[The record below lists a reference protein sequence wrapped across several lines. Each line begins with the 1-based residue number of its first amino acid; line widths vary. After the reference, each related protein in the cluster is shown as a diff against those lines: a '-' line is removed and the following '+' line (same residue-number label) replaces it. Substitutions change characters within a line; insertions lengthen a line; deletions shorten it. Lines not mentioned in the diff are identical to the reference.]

1 MVGFHHAEMEHRMKT
16 TNLLLA
22 GLLAAAAC
30 TGALA
35 QDTATGEAQIE
46 AATGPVTVT
55 SVQPPIGNA
64 SDYQVKVA
72 DIDANGDGV
81 VSKKEVPTNHALFFE
96 FRLVDT
102 NRNGRITDEEL
113 ANWK

>member
-1 MVGFHHAEMEHRMKT
+1 MK
-16 TNLLLA
+16 LLA
-22 GLLAAAAC
+22 FGLLAAFAA
-30 TGALA
+30 APAFA
-35 QDTATGEAQIE
+35 QQEVTLPSPEAS
-46 AATGPVTVT
+46 VTVK

-81 VSKKEVPTNHALFFE
+81 VTKKEVPSDHALFFE
-96 FRLVDT
+96 FKLVDT
-102 NRNGRITDEEL
+102 DRNGRITDEEL

>member
-1 MVGFHHAEMEHRMKT
+1 MKT
-16 TNLLLA
+16 TKLLLA
-22 GLLAAAAC
+22 SLLAAAAC

-35 QDTATGEAQIE
+35 QEMPTGEAQIE
-46 AATGPVTVT
+46 ATTGEAQIEATTGPVTVN

-81 VSKKEVPTNHALFFE
+81 VSKKEVPGDHALFFE

-102 NRNGRITDEEL
+102 DRNGRITDEEL